1 MAASAPATGSPPSR
15 STAASSTWP
24 ASCTADGP
32 AAAYAERSSGG
43 PRLADLQEV
52 AVGGAEEAAH
62 LPVVV
67 DGRGEELRAP
77 GPQRRV
83 GGVAVGDADGHRVT
97 DGAGINRHGEG
108 DVRLVL
114 GGSAAGDQQQPGPQ
128 EAQHDG
134 ATAVLPV
141 DLGPEHVAIERQ
153 RPAQVAHDQD
163 VRELHPLGREVAA
176 HEGPPLARRRRPRVY
191 ERVAAGMRRRR
202 RTTAARRAAGGS
214 VQAPIVRRAQSGRW
228 ANVPSTTICVHT
240 LVARGGDPGGR
251 VGLMAGCSR
260 RSSMSRRP
268 QQLRRAL
275 VFGVVLAAVVIGA
288 PPGRSQTP
296 ARAAATAQASDLS
309 RGTVLPDGRLV
320 RPAGRRFDLG
330 DPNQCGQA
338 PPGLVGDPA
347 TPTPD
352 ESLSVVDLNSG
363 GTANVTV
370 TPTSHDP
377 SHPQFNF
384 FSGWVAFDP
393 SGAHLYAT
401 GGGNDALYDF
411 PVAGGALGTPRVAQL
426 PSTLGSLPPFPFL
439 GKVAGYTRGVAVTPD
454 GTTVLVLKEF
464 DDELDVVDAA
474 SLTVRQRLPL
484 GQPTPVGGGYPYA
497 VAVAPSG
504 DRAYVTLEG
513 SDSLDVIALGPAGAK
528 VAGVVPV
535 GDHPTGLAV
544 TPDGAQVL
552 VANAGDDTVAVVDA
566 AAGRVVQRLTL
577 EGLPAEAVGSV
588 PNAVALS
595 GGARAFVALAG
606 DDAVAVLDRSAGGWH
621 PAGNLP
627 TGWYPT
633 AVAVRPDDGSVLAVA
648 AKGLGSRY
656 PAGGAYPPPAVGGP
670 SAIPTSYYYDGNN
683 MPGLLTQLSAP
694 DRGDLL
700 RGSVTVAANLRFA
713 SHADRRPRHSPVPPV
728 TGGRSPI
735 SHVVYIVRENR
746 TFDQVFGDLA
756 ATRREV
762 DADPR
767 FELLAEATPNAH
779 GLASRYAIA
788 DRFFSDGEA
797 SIQGHWWTSAANY
810 TASTEKAWRQYYSPR
825 NRPND
830 PIAPIATPK
839 GCSLFQT
846 AQAKQNATGG
856 QFTFRNYGE
865 LVGTAAITLTPSPGL
880 GPVPGCLDLDPA
892 STDPNYPN
900 QLTPISFDDRKR
912 AAEFLGD
919 AGLDADGHQAGDPA
933 THFLRNLSY
942 LILPE
947 DHTTGV
953 AGPNTPRAQVAQ
965 NDNALGTIVSA
976 LSKSKYWPS
985 TAVFVVEDDS
995 QDGPDHVP
1003 GYVGHHRYD
1012 QAGVVHTIELL
1023 LGLEPLSSYD
1033 QLAAPTYDL
1042 FQDVDR
1048 PERLRPSDLA
1058 PFAVALPPPF
1068 IEEPV
1073 SAIGGQKAAEL
1084 RRLSSTLD
1092 LGGIDRAGPALEAAL
1107 WMSVRS
1113 DPPPAELRRR
1123 LSHPTAPADP
1133 DD

>member
-1 MAASAPATGSPPSR
+1 
-15 STAASSTWP
+15 
-24 ASCTADGP
+24 
-32 AAAYAERSSGG
+32 
-43 PRLADLQEV
+43 
-52 AVGGAEEAAH
+52 
-62 LPVVV
+62 
-67 DGRGEELRAP
+67 
-77 GPQRRV
+77 
-83 GGVAVGDADGHRVT
+83 
-97 DGAGINRHGEG
+97 
-108 DVRLVL
+108 
-114 GGSAAGDQQQPGPQ
+114 
-128 EAQHDG
+128 
-134 ATAVLPV
+134 
-141 DLGPEHVAIERQ
+141 
-153 RPAQVAHDQD
+153 
-163 VRELHPLGREVAA
+163 
-176 HEGPPLARRRRPRVY
+176 
-191 ERVAAGMRRRR
+191 
-202 RTTAARRAAGGS
+202 
-214 VQAPIVRRAQSGRW
+214 
-228 ANVPSTTICVHT
+228 
-240 LVARGGDPGGR
+240 
-251 VGLMAGCSR
+251 
-260 RSSMSRRP
+260 MSRRP

-330 DPNQCGQA
+330 DFPIGLAVSPDGRLAVAANAGQGFGNNFGFGSFCDDLGKPNQCGQA
-338 PPGLVGDPA
+338 PPSLVGDPA

-454 GTTVLVLKEF
+454 GATVLVLKEF

-513 SDSLDVIALGPAGAK
+513 SDTLDVIALGPAGAK

-577 EGLPAEAVGSV
+577 KGLPAEAVGSV

-595 GGARAFVALAG
+595 RGGARAFVALAG
-606 DDAVAVLDRSAGGWH
+606 DDAVAVLDRSAAGWH

-756 ATRREV
+756 ATRRDV

-797 SIQGHWWTSAANY
+797 SIQGHWWTSAANSNDY
-810 TASTEKAWRQYYSPR
+810 TEKAWRQYYSPR

-919 AGLDADGHQAGDPA
+919 AGLDADGRQAGDPA

-995 QDGPDHVP
+995 QDGPDHVDGHRNILLLASPWARHLAAQGHVP

-1058 PFAVALPPPF
+1058 PFAVAPPPPF